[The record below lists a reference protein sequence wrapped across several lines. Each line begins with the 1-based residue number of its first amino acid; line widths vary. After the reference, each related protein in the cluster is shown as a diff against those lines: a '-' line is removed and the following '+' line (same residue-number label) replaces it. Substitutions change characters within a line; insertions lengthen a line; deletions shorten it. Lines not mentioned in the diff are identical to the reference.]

1 MALAFRLT
9 GWTLTLVG
17 MGIFIFGG
25 GFGED
30 HSNPVGWAGIFVFLG
45 GMILTSL
52 SGLIHNLQYRSKLRK
67 KAELAAQEAARP
79 SKSK

>member
-1 MALAFRLT
+1 MALAFRIS

-17 MGIFIFGG
+17 MGIFMFGG
-25 GFGED
+25 RFGED
-30 HSNPVGWAGIFVFLG
+30 YSNPVGWAGIFVFLG

-52 SGLIHNLQYRSKLRK
+52 SGLINNLQYRSRLRK

-79 SKSK
+79 TKSE

>member
-9 GWTLTLVG
+9 GWSLTLVG

-30 HSNPVGWAGIFVFLG
+30 HANPAGWAGLFVFLG
-45 GMILTSL
+45 GMVLTSL
-52 SGLIHNLQYRSKLRK
+52 SGLINTLQYRSRLRK
-67 KAELAAQEAARP
+67 KVELAAQEAARP
-79 SKSK
+79 TKSE